1 MYIKKE
7 SVVIGF
13 NYSSF
18 KDAVKKI
25 EQEKFAELE
34 KDINQV
40 KAFIEKAL
48 TLSLESSANMT
59 RMNYP
64 GVEL

>member
-1 MYIKKE
+1 MR
-7 SVVIGF
+7 GF
-13 NYSSF
+13 NYSNF
-18 KDAVKKI
+18 KDAVRRI

-34 KDINQV
+34 RDINQV

-48 TLSLESSANMT
+48 TLSLESSANVS